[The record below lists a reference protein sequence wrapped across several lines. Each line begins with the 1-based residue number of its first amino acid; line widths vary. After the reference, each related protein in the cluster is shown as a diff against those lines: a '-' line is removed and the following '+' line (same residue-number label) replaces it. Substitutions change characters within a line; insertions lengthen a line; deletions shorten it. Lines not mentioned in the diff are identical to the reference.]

1 MTLSDAGDIATIV
14 ATVVIVGGVLFSIIR
29 YLPRQFG
36 KLNQH
41 IRDMETLRA
50 TITQNK
56 EDIQQI
62 KKDIRQNER
71 DISQSREEINRNT
84 QAINSQPS
92 NTQAIS
98 SQPPTL
104 QGLSHGD
111 FLELLKLIKKLVR

>member
-92 NTQAIS
+92 NTQAIN

-104 QGLSHGD
+104 QNPSYSDIQQL
-111 FLELLKLIKKLVR
+111 LELIKKIAR